1 MQPKPLYENDG
12 AKALW
17 DVPLYGESTEVRAN
31 RIDTIIVDFEEKK
44 GFAIEMS
51 SPRVENRMKKQEN
64 PEVWAIKMGTHER
77 QYPSSQVTQ
86 YKHHYKHPRWLLQ
99 VRKLDSKEAGGEQ
112 KWADPKADAEV
123 HN

>member
-51 SPRVENRMKKQEN
+51 SPRVENRMKKQE
-64 PEVWAIKMGTHER
+64 K
-77 QYPSSQVTQ
+77 VTQ

>member
-112 KWADPKADAEV
+112 K
-123 HN
+123 